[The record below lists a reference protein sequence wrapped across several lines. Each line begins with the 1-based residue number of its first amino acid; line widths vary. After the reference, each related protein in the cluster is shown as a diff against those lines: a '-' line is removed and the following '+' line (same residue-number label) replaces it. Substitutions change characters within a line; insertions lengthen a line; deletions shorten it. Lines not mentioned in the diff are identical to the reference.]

1 MTSYCRSFQRNNLY
15 GLLTLSLLVAGCH
28 PMSVS
33 TAVINKELLTHEP
46 TEGLTLYKGEPFSGT
61 AVEEYADGT
70 CAVTIDYVRGK
81 REGAYRKWFVD
92 GSLSFESQYVA
103 GRQHGETKSWWKNGN
118 LRSHNRME
126 KGKANGLQEQWYKSG
141 AKFKAMQLVNGQEE
155 GLQQSW
161 RENGKL
167 YNNYEARDGRIFG
180 LKRANLCFSL
190 ENEDVVYA
198 E

>member
-1 MTSYCRSFQRNNLY
+1 MTSFCRILQMNALY
-15 GLLTLSLLVAGCH
+15 PLLALSLLMTGCH
-28 PMSVS
+28 PAPVS
-33 TAVINKELLTHEP
+33 TAVINKELLTHAS
-46 TEGLTLYKGEPFSGT
+46 TEGITLYKGEPFSGT

-70 CAVTIDYVRGK
+70 PAVAIDYVKGK
-81 REGAYRKWFVD
+81 REGYYRKWFAD
-92 GSLSFESQYVA
+92 GSLSFESQYLA
-103 GRQHGETKSWWKNGN
+103 GRQHGETRSWWKNGN
-118 LRSHNRME
+118 LRTHNRME
-126 KGKANGLQEQWYKSG
+126 KGIANGLQEQWYKSG

-190 ENEDVVYA
+190 ENEDLVYV